1 MFGIICISTVVCCYL
16 NYTFSATLSK
26 NVFYMFLIA
35 FVGDLIVVRVVLLFL
50 YSLLKTLVYCCMG
63 YKRLKPKK
71 VNVKNELNKAIKD
84 MFSNKKTLGKPD
96 QKKQEKG
103 KNETEDVFDY
113 YTGNMFANERN
124 DTSLKHFASGY
135 EENKEDDYASE
146 IISNFQTKR
155 DDD

>member
-1 MFGIICISTVVCCYL
+1 LNNEAGKGENTSNVITFTVMFGIICISTVVCCYL

-35 FVGDLIVVRVVLLFL
+35 FVGDLILVRVVLLFL

-96 QKKQEKG
+96 
-103 KNETEDVFDY
+103 
-113 YTGNMFANERN
+113 
-124 DTSLKHFASGY
+124 
-135 EENKEDDYASE
+135 
-146 IISNFQTKR
+146 
-155 DDD
+155 